1 MACLLDDSMSSTCC
15 HGLVE
20 TMVRR
25 PFPEKARCDTYLDRC
40 YTDLVPTT
48 RARYSITDTGPVR
61 ELLDDAQRQWP
72 EVGDRKE
79 LLMRLAYAGH
89 DSLHL
94 DRVEAEA
101 SRRRER
107 QRWAL
112 ASLQR
117 LVDWSAIRDDQ
128 AWR

>member
-1 MACLLDDSMSSTCC
+1 
-15 HGLVE
+15 
-20 TMVRR
+20 
-25 PFPEKARCDTYLDRC
+25 
-40 YTDLVPTT
+40 VPTT
-48 RARYSITDTGPVR
+48 RPRYSITDTGPVR

-79 LLMRLAYAGH
+79 LLLRLAHAGH
-89 DSLHL
+89 DALRL

-101 SRRRER
+101 NRRREH
-107 QRWAL
+107 QRSAL